1 MLLCMKR
8 RYLKLFDSR
17 VMAPKNIEAF
27 YKDVYA
33 ALNESMTLKLFD
45 SRVQAHKK
53 HRDFFIKL
61 QSMLSFL
68 KDNTYYVDYLIVF
81 NGAQQHCSFLIRCIR
96 FAAMN

>member
-33 ALNESMTLKLFD
+33 TLNESMTLKLFD
-45 SRVQAHKK
+45 SRV
-53 HRDFFIKL
+53 
-61 QSMLSFL
+61 
-68 KDNTYYVDYLIVF
+68 
-81 NGAQQHCSFLIRCIR
+81 
-96 FAAMN
+96 

>member
-27 YKDVYA
+27 YKDLYA

-53 HRDFFIKL
+53 QLFYKIVVDAIFFK
-61 QSMLSFL
+61 
-68 KDNTYYVDYLIVF
+68 
-81 NGAQQHCSFLIRCIR
+81 R
-96 FAAMN
+96 